1 MPTKAELEEQVAEL
15 EEALQEART
24 IIDTALGI
32 ETDDTEEEDQ
42 E

>member
-24 IIDTALGI
+24 IIDSALEI
-32 ETDDTEEEDQ
+32 EPDDTEE
-42 E
+42 